1 MKRFKKTGTG
11 KIKRGHASARHI
23 LTSKTRKQKR
33 RLRKGGLV
41 SDGDYKRIARM
52 LL

>member
-1 MKRFKKTGTG
+1 MKRFNKTGTG

-41 SDGDYKRIARM
+41 SDGDHQRIARM